1 MMRRGLILL
10 CIFFAACQ
18 STQTKENL
26 TDSISSDS
34 IVVVENK
41 DDYKSELSSC
51 DYSEG
56 EYDFGSVPTISE
68 LEKSSGREYIIE
80 GEAIKIFQIVS
91 KEINQRKP
99 LAKKLG
105 LSPQTLIIEYK
116 AIEGI
121 ADRAIILWVEDA
133 KVGFDLYDTYT
144 CPQTTTGSGYFRGR
158 TRASLIDT
166 KEEEIINTIELY
178 TPFWGEDGYDC
189 FTIPFCIA
197 NPKHK
202 FVIGG
207 LKYHAIGGDDEKDG
221 GAEILAFDDFTGEG
235 KKFEFA
241 LYYQIG
247 CVTAMSTLL
256 GYSEKKDS
264 LINYKI
270 RLIVTD
276 LDSLQKKA
284 DTTMSVW
291 ADDLFTLRP
300 KNGIYDFIKDHR
312 ARAGNLNYYRVEFNS
327 EKNIFEGTL
336 KYTFNEN
343 DTLGLSYITYPEQR

>member
-1 MMRRGLILL
+1 MMRSSLIL
-10 CIFFAACQ
+10 FFILLVACH
-18 STQTKENL
+18 STQKNENG
-26 TDSISSDS
+26 SDS
-34 IVVVENK
+34 IIE
-41 DDYKSELSSC
+41 SSNIEARTDEDNLTYSC
-51 DYSEG
+51 EYSEG

-158 TRASLIDT
+158 TRVSLINT

-178 TPFWGEDGYDC
+178 TPYWGEDGYDC

-197 NPKHK
+197 NPKYK

-207 LKYHAIGGDDEKDG
+207 LKYQSIGGDDKKDG
-221 GAEILAFDDFTGEG
+221 RAEILVFDDFTGNG
-235 KKFEFA
+235 KKLEFA
-241 LYYQIG
+241 LYHQIG

-256 GYSEKKDS
+256 GYNEKRDS